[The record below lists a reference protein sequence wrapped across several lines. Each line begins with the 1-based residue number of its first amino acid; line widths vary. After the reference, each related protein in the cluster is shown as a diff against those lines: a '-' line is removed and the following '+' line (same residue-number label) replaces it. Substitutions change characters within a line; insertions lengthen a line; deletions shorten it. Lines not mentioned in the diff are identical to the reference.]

1 MTIRQSGFIQ
11 GGYVMPIV
19 KWSKLVA
26 SCAVAG
32 VLLAGCGSGVMES
45 LHNASD
51 VQGLAEALTHDG
63 DAHVRADA
71 ATALGE
77 LGDPRAVGP
86 LLVVITDA
94 EVSVRVA
101 AAGSVGK
108 LGDKTAVVPLL
119 AAEQDQAPEVRD
131 SATQSLTTLLN
142 GLAVPV
148 AVTALTGAL
157 SDERPPVR
165 AEADTALQRYAAGDA
180 GRAAAAVVP
189 LLQAQVDT
197 AKPAE
202 ARDSA
207 TQALTTLLTGLSPA
221 DAVTALTAAIVTNVA
236 DVPTAAAGTSV
247 LQQYVAT
254 VTKTNGKAATAVVPL
269 LQTQVDP
276 GQAAAR
282 DSATQALTALLN
294 GLPDGSAVS
303 ALTAALNNAAV
314 QDPADAAL
322 RQYLAG
328 IGPDRAAAA
337 VVAAK
342 AGDPWLAVALA
353 VPEDQLATETR
364 RRGIELEPA
373 DAILNA
379 AAAARDGTP
388 VASTHPYQASDGF
401 HPASVLLPKNVAPG
415 SGAPFG
421 QASMR
426 WAPTA
431 LRFLELVVVLGDV
444 NQTGEQLEVC
454 NYVPIVASDG
464 PGSIT
469 RYRTLQDVKVVS
481 AVDGQIIA
489 EQTFKGADPPAC
501 QDKES
506 FPPDQPNLNRIGAA
520 PDLTQAVPWLESLIH
535 PPAPA
540 GT

>member
-1 MTIRQSGFIQ
+1 
-11 GGYVMPIV
+11 MPIV

-32 VLLAGCGSGVMES
+32 VLLAGCASTVMES

-63 DAHVRADA
+63 DAQVRADA

-142 GLAVPV
+142 GPAVPD
-148 AVTALTGAL
+148 AVTALTDAL

-165 AEADTALQRYAAGDA
+165 AEADAALQRYTAGDA

-189 LLQAQVDT
+189 LLHAQVDT

-202 ARDSA
+202 ARDAA
-207 TQALTTLLTGLSPA
+207 TQALTTLLTALSPA
-221 DAVTALTAAIVTNVA
+221 DAVTALTAAITATVA
-236 DVPTAAAGTSV
+236 DVPTAAAGTSA

-254 VTKTNGKAATAVVPL
+254 IAKNNSNASTAVFPL
-269 LQTQVDP
+269 LHTQVDP

-282 DSATQALTALLN
+282 DAATQALTALLN
-294 GLPDGSAVS
+294 GLPDSSAVS

-314 QDPADAAL
+314 HDPADAAL

-328 IGPDRAAAA
+328 IGPDRAAGA

-353 VPEDQLATETR
+353 IPEDQLSTETR
-364 RRGIELEPA
+364 RRDIQLEPA
-373 DAILNA
+373 AAILTA
-379 AAAARDGTP
+379 AAAARDGAAVP
-388 VASTHPYQASDGF
+388 STRPYQPSDSF
-401 HPASVLLPKNVAPG
+401 HPASVLPPAHIG
-415 SGAPFG
+415 SGNPFG
-421 QASMR
+421 QAAIR

-444 NQTGEQLEVC
+444 NETGEQLEVC

-501 QDKES
+501 QAKES

-535 PPAPA
+535 PPAAA
-540 GT
+540 GP